1 MLYIIGFLV
10 IIVVVIRLNVKYYQL
25 KGNPKDFVMKKK
37 DLGFIL
43 EIEVIEYIYYF
54 SHHQRS

>member
-1 MLYIIGFLV
+1 MVYIIGFLV

-37 DLGFIL
+37 D
-43 EIEVIEYIYYF
+43 
-54 SHHQRS
+54 

>member
-10 IIVVVIRLNVKYYQL
+10 IIVVVIRFNVKYYQL

-37 DLGFIL
+37 N
-43 EIEVIEYIYYF
+43 
-54 SHHQRS
+54 